1 MCLFI
6 ELRLKSIKD
15 TSNLHL
21 RCFTRSIDHLPY
33 IIFLKSK
40 QKKVHREKLKV
51 DGYKIEFPQTWD
63 AHGQARL
70 ICYVSDNIKYS
81 RKVFDESLDHIPS
94 ITLEIGRGK
103 ATRTT
108 VHYYYREGKNGV
120 TGEGDAP
127 SQLAHLRKHISQWQE
142 IANTGRNFVTLG
154 DANLCA
160 LTWNETDYKL
170 KDLSNEVQM
179 FNLR

>member
-1 MCLFI
+1 M
-6 ELRLKSIKD
+6 
-15 TSNLHL
+15 
-21 RCFTRSIDHLPY
+21 
-33 IIFLKSK
+33 
-40 QKKVHREKLKV
+40 
-51 DGYKIEFPQTWD
+51 
-63 AHGQARL
+63 
-70 ICYVSDNIKYS
+70 
-81 RKVFDESLDHIPS
+81 FDESFDHIPS

-108 VHYYYREGKNGV
+108 VHYYYREWKNGV

-170 KDLSNEVQM
+170 KDLSNEVQCSIFVNHA
-179 FNLR
+179 FNLSTNTLESRRLVTLYKDPVWTMSQQTPQINAISLKSSLMDPVIIFL

>member
-1 MCLFI
+1 M
-6 ELRLKSIKD
+6 
-15 TSNLHL
+15 
-21 RCFTRSIDHLPY
+21 
-33 IIFLKSK
+33 
-40 QKKVHREKLKV
+40 
-51 DGYKIEFPQTWD
+51 
-63 AHGQARL
+63 
-70 ICYVSDNIKYS
+70 
-81 RKVFDESLDHIPS
+81 FDESFDHIPS

-108 VHYYYREGKNGV
+108 VHYYYREWKNGV

-179 FNLR
+179 FNLRESCFQLVNKYTRVQKVGNTLQRSCLDHVSTNTPDKCNIPEVFTYG